1 MTILSRGKE
10 NFCLEIGRRRN
21 RQILWRRNIFGMVS
35 RRGKKNEDNVQAK
48 KKMGIFW
55 NFFFRKICE
64 IEFGNLTKCT

>member
-35 RRGKKNEDNVQAK
+35 RRGKKMRTMFRQTRKWEYF
-48 KKMGIFW
+48 GIF
-55 NFFFRKICE
+55 FLERSAKL
-64 IEFGNLTKCT
+64 NLET